1 MAAPPDDATLEQ
13 PALPEVPGH
22 HVLRLLGQGGMGS
35 VYLAHE
41 ELLQRLVAVKLLS
54 RRFSADDDAR
64 ARFLREA
71 RAMASVEH
79 PHVVRV
85 YGFGEHQGVAY
96 LVMEF
101 IEGATLADRLSQS
114 GRLPV
119 DQAVEIVRQVTQGLR
134 AAWAKGIVHRDLKPS
149 NMLVDALG
157 QVHLADFGL
166 AKPIEA
172 SGTDLTSTGVILGT
186 PAYMSPEQAR
196 GEAVDFR
203 SDFYSLGIVLYEM
216 LCGERPF
223 AGGTAVEI
231 LSRHLNEELPSVSS
245 KRADVLPPV
254 ARLVAQMVRKEP
266 AARPASH
273 ESLLAALDASGAR
286 QPAKRRGG
294 SGLVWKGALAGALG
308 LALAAWGAVTW
319 TRKAPPARLPV
330 AAASLDFETF
340 ARAYWEKS
348 GGLGDEFSYDSP
360 GADLQDFLKLMSDFT
375 GRNVIVARGVSG
387 KVLGRYRKLP
397 WVLVLNAV
405 IEENHLSWYAFES
418 GIVVA
423 PFADMKRYWGAD
435 LLVLPVRANQADEVL
450 RTIEPLLSGL
460 GSAASARLTPDTT
473 GILVSDAP
481 VRIAYV
487 ASALEQ
493 LGLSK
498 PFSSVTLDRM
508 QCSDPGGASTGRA
521 THITFA
527 FPETGG
533 MSRVASFDWKDAAL
547 TDILGD
553 MARTAGY
560 SVRSSASAASRMTFR
575 LVELPVGVAWNLV
588 MATNKLDFSCD
599 GTMLDVYPAGS
610 PERAGLRIAPIP
622 AQADSQALAAA
633 LRETLLGPSESIE
646 PLPAGSALRFE
657 GRPSTGRRVLFA
669 LDQLSGLAKS
679 HDAAIN

>member
-1 MAAPPDDATLEQ
+1 MATQSDESTLEQ

-22 HVLRLLGQGGMGS
+22 RVLRLLGQGGMGS
-35 VYLAHE
+35 VYLARE

-54 RRFSADDDAR
+54 RRLSEDADAR

-96 LVMEF
+96 LVMEY
-101 IEGATLADRLSQS
+101 IEGATLADRVSRS

-149 NMLVDALG
+149 NILVDAVG
-157 QVHLADFGL
+157 QTHLADFGL

-172 SGTDLTSTGVILGT
+172 SGTDLTHTGVILGT
-186 PAYMSPEQAR
+186 PAYLSPEQAR

-203 SDFYSLGIVLYEM
+203 SDFYSLGIVFYEM

-223 AGGTAVEI
+223 VGRTPIEVM
-231 LSRHLNEELPSVSS
+231 SRHLNEELPSVSS
-245 KRADVLPPV
+245 KREDVPPPV
-254 ARLVAQMVRKEP
+254 ARLVAQMVMKEP
-266 AARPASH
+266 GARPASH
-273 ESLLAALDASGAR
+273 ESLLAALEASGPRHPAR
-286 QPAKRRGG
+286 HHGG
-294 SGLVWKGALAGALG
+294 SGLVWRGAMAGALG
-308 LALAAWGAVTW
+308 LALAAWGALTW
-319 TRKAPPARLPV
+319 TRKAPPPARSP
-330 AAASLDFETF
+330 AAASSLDFEAF
-340 ARAYWEKS
+340 ARGYWEKS
-348 GGLGDEFSYDSP
+348 GGLGEEFSFDSP
-360 GADLQDFLKLMSDFT
+360 GADLQDFLKLMTDFT

-405 IEENHLSWYAFES
+405 MEENHLSWYAFES

-423 PFADMKRYWGAD
+423 PLADMKRYWGAD
-435 LLVLPVRANQADEVL
+435 LLVLPVRVGEADGVL
-450 RTIEPLLSGL
+450 RTVEPLLSGL
-460 GSAASARLTPDTT
+460 GSAASARLTQDTA

-487 ASALEQ
+487 ASVLEQ

-498 PFSSVTLDRM
+498 HFSSITLDRM
-508 QCSDPGGASTGRA
+508 QCSDPDGPSTGQA
-521 THITFA
+521 THVTFG

-533 MSRVASFDWKDAAL
+533 MSRVATFDWKDAKRD
-547 TDILGD
+547 DILGD

-560 SVRSSASAASRMTFR
+560 SVRSSGNAASGNTFK

-588 MATNKLDFSCD
+588 LATNKLDFSCD

-610 PERAGLRIAPIP
+610 PQRAGLRIAPIP
-622 AQADSQALAAA
+622 PRADADALAAA

-646 PLPAGSALRFE
+646 PLPAGNALRFE

-669 LDQLSGLAKS
+669 LDQLSGLVTRP
-679 HDAAIN
+679 